1 MKRFSSEPITNDCD
15 YADACVLVDEYRRRT
30 GAQSRPPNFSAHPPG
45 RDFNLVV
52 NGFQLVL
59 NGLGVKPGAHTE
71 GTALR
76 AAKAW
81 WNELCSGL
89 TQDPPKITT
98 FPAKGSNMVV
108 LRSIPIR
115 SMCAHHLLPFIGE
128 AVVAYIPGDGK
139 ILGLSKLS
147 RIADYWARRPQVQ
160 EELTDQIADAV
171 AALVTKG
178 KKGGVGVLIRANHAC
193 MELRGVHHKGDML
206 TSALRGAFLKSEV
219 RDEFLRLAGF

>member
-1 MKRFSSEPITNDCD
+1 MAKKPE
-15 YADACVLVDEYRRRT
+15 
-30 GAQSRPPNFSAHPPG
+30 
-45 RDFNLVV
+45 RDFGLVV

-59 NGLGVKPGAHTE
+59 NGLGIPATEHTRD
-71 GTALR
+71 TAQR

-81 WNELCSGL
+81 WYELCRGV
-89 TQDPPKITT
+89 TQEPPKITT
-98 FPAKGSNMVV
+98 FPAKGANMVV

-115 SMCAHHLLPFIGE
+115 SLCAHHLLPFIGE

-178 KKGGVGVLIRANHAC
+178 KRGGVGVLIRANHAC
-193 MELRGVHHKGDML
+193 MELRGVQHKGDML
-206 TSALRGAFLKSEV
+206 TSALRGVFRKPEV